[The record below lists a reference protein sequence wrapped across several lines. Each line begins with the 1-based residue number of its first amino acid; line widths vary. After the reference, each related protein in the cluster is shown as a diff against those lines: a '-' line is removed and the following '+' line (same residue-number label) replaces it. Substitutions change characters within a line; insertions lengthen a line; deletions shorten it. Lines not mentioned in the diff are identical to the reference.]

1 MKKLGILIMTMA
13 VLSSCES
20 EHPKEYLTFSG
31 KIENSKDSII
41 IIVNEGFKKIIKIR
55 EDGSFNDTLKVRENK
70 LYRLFSPNN
79 ETGVVFLKN
88 GYHLKLVGDASNFFK
103 SFKYI
108 GNDEGADSNNL
119 FVTRYNF
126 GRTSGSVRE
135 FMMLEKEK
143 FLNKVNYY
151 KKGMDSLSDV
161 YNNAEGSMLKESDD
175 KNNTFF
181 KKLVDNYDGMHALI
195 LEQKV
200 TEEKLKKGNKAPEF
214 LNYENFRGGTTS
226 LKDFRGN
233 YVYIDVWATWCR
245 PCIAQIP
252 YLKKLEEEYK
262 DENISFVSISTD
274 DDRRSNG
281 SWDKAHD
288 KWTTMVKEKNI
299 TGIQLWAG
307 KDDARFS
314 QEYMIRSIPRFIL
327 IDPEGNIVDKN
338 SKPPGDPRLKIIL
351 NELLGI

>member
-1 MKKLGILIMTMA
+1 
-13 VLSSCES
+13 
-20 EHPKEYLTFSG
+20 
-31 KIENSKDSII
+31 
-41 IIVNEGFKKIIKIR
+41 
-55 EDGSFNDTLKVRENK
+55 
-70 LYRLFSPNN
+70 
-79 ETGVVFLKN
+79 
-88 GYHLKLVGDASNFFK
+88 
-103 SFKYI
+103 
-108 GNDEGADSNNL
+108 
-119 FVTRYNF
+119 
-126 GRTSGSVRE
+126 
-135 FMMLEKEK
+135 
-143 FLNKVNYY
+143 
-151 KKGMDSLSDV
+151 MDSLSDV